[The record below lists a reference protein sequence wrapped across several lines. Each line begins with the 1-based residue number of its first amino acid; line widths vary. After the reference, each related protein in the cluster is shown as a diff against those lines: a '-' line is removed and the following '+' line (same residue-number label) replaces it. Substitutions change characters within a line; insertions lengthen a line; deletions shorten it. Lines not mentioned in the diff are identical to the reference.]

1 MLSDMTGKYPSQTEV
16 IDQGFYEGGK
26 YAGFA
31 YWTSSDPDGKTHVTT
46 SPNWTSF
53 NQHGW
58 DVGAV
63 GAPDMELESNNEVS
77 PSMMNSTDPKAAD
90 YLGVAVHEANGQT
103 VVGSSNLPYL
113 YNAAS
118 WSDPSKTLG
127 GFPGWS
133 DDSHAAGL

>member
-31 YWTSSDPDGKTHVTT
+31 Y
-46 SPNWTSF
+46 WTSF